1 MCIAEFFCEIYI
13 AWEWLNAMALYVR
26 NDHIEQLFH
35 FRFRGMES
43 HILAQQQNE
52 NAATPKDIQGTDGK
66 YTSTSRLR
74 ISAAAAFYTRFES

>member
-1 MCIAEFFCEIYI
+1 
-13 AWEWLNAMALYVR
+13 MALYVR
-26 NDHIEQLFH
+26 NDHIDQLFH

-74 ISAAAAFYTRFES
+74 ISAGISLRFES